1 VRVAAR
7 KPHAPIPGPL
17 DYVEVV
23 LDRGAGDGAA

>member
-1 VRVAAR
+1 VAAR

-23 LDRGAGDGAA
+23 VERGHDRD